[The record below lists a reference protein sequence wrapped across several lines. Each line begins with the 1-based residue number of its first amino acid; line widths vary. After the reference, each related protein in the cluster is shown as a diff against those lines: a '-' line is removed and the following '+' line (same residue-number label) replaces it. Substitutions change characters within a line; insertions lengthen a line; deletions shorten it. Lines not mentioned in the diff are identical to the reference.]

1 VLLAQSTMI
10 EYTLFIEPQG
20 TMQIFLQRR
29 QAFEQ
34 DIAARIVYKRLRREC
49 YTVNRASKRRIRQ

>member
-1 VLLAQSTMI
+1 MLLAQSTMI
-10 EYTLFIEPQG
+10 EYALFIEPQG

-34 DIAARIVYKRLRREC
+34 DIAARIVYKRLRRDC
-49 YTVNRASKRRIRQ
+49 YSVNRTSERRIGQ